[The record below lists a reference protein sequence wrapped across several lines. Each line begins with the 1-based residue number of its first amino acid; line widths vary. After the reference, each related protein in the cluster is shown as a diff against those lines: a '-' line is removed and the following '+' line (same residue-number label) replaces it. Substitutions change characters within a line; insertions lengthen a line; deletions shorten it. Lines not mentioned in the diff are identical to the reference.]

1 MQNRSITI
9 FIKSSSILFLLTAVA
24 KLISATGKHRIFY
37 NLDPVFHI
45 PFRHLLCLAAA
56 AELVVAAICLLSKK
70 QGLQT
75 GLIAMLATNFVLYRF
90 GLYWQGY
97 YGICP
102 CWGNFTEVLHIPP
115 QTADTIT
122 KIILAY
128 LLIGSYAILF
138 WLWRQKCKKAVP
150 SA

>member
-1 MQNRSITI
+1 
-9 FIKSSSILFLLTAVA
+9 
-24 KLISATGKHRIFY
+24 
-37 NLDPVFHI
+37 
-45 PFRHLLCLAAA
+45 
-56 AELVVAAICLLSKK
+56 VAAICLLSKK